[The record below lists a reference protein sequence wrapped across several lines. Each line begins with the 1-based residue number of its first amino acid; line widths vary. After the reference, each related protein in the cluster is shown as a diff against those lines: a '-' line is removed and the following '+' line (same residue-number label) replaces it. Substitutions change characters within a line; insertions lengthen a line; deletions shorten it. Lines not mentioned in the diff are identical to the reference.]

1 MNTFVPPRLRIGEGW
16 DCHALVKGRPL
27 ILGGVEVP
35 HTHGLAGH
43 SDADALCHAITD
55 ALLGAASL
63 GDIGELFPPS
73 DPQWKDAD
81 SEVFLQQA
89 RELVV
94 GYGYRIVNIDAV
106 VVLER
111 PKLLP
116 HRQAIRKN
124 LARILVIDAER
135 IGLKAKT
142 SEGVGPCGR
151 GEAAEAHA
159 EATLV
164 RDAAAKLM

>member
-1 MNTFVPPRLRIGEGW
+1 MAQEFRTGIGYDLHRLEPDR
-16 DCHALVKGRPL
+16 KL
-27 ILGGVEVP
+27 IIGGVELP
-35 HTHGLAGH
+35 FEKGLAGH
-43 SDADALCHAITD
+43 SDADILMHAITD

-63 GDIGELFPPS
+63 GDIGELFPPT

-94 GYGYRIVNIDAV
+94 GYGYRIVNVDAV

-124 LARILVIDAER
+124 LARILAIDAER

-159 EATLV
+159 VATLV
-164 RDAAAKLM
+164 RDAVAKLM